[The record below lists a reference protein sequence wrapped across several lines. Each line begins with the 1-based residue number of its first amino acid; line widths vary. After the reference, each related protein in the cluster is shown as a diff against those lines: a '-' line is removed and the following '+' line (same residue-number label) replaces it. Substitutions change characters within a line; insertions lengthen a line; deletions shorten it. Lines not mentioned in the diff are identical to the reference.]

1 VRIDETNGLPTF
13 IGVGPPRTGTTW
25 LDAILRGHVNL
36 PAGLKETLFFD
47 QRYEL
52 GLAWYE
58 SHFRDL
64 RPGVP
69 TGEFG
74 PSYFS
79 SAAARERIARHLP
92 DCKIIC
98 TLREPVARL
107 YSNYKMWRRLA
118 LVKDSFARVAERHE
132 SLLAYSRY
140 ASNIAA
146 WRETFGRDNT
156 LVLIHE
162 EALADRQRYVDGLCA
177 FIGAERLDLAKVAR
191 IDENVVTVER
201 APKSRRLAR
210 RARQVRG
217 FLATHRYW
225 RTRNLMRP
233 VFEFCMGRGEKF
245 PPLDEE
251 LEGHL
256 RSRFE
261 PEIAALEELLGR
273 DLSIWRRPI
282 AHRRAE
288 GSG

>member
-1 VRIDETNGLPTF
+1 MSQHAEDDSDKPIVLPTF

-36 PAGLKETLFFD
+36 PTGLKETLFFD

-52 GLAWYE
+52 GLPWYQ
-58 SHFRDL
+58 SHFRNL

-79 SAAARERIARHLP
+79 SGAARERIARHIP
-92 DCKIIC
+92 DCRIIC

-132 SLLAYSRY
+132 GLLVYSHY

-146 WRETFGRDNT
+146 WRQLFGRDNT

-162 EALADRQRYVDGLCA
+162 EALLDRQRYVDGLCE
-177 FIGAERLDLAKVAR
+177 FIGAERLDLAKVAKV
-191 IDENVVTVER
+191 DENVVTVER
-201 APKSRRLAR
+201 APKSRRMAR
-210 RARQVRG
+210 RARQLRG

-225 RTRNLMRP
+225 RTRNLMHP
-233 VFEFCMGRGEKF
+233 VFEFCMGRGERF

-251 LEGHL
+251 LETHL

-261 PEIAALEELLGR
+261 PEIVALEELLGR
-273 DLSIWRRPI
+273 DLSIWRKP
-282 AHRRAE
+282 AP
-288 GSG
+288 

>member
-1 VRIDETNGLPTF
+1 
-13 IGVGPPRTGTTW
+13 
-25 LDAILRGHVNL
+25 
-36 PAGLKETLFFD
+36 
-47 QRYEL
+47 
-52 GLAWYE
+52 
-58 SHFRDL
+58 
-64 RPGVP
+64 
-69 TGEFG
+69 
-74 PSYFS
+74 
-79 SAAARERIARHLP
+79 
-92 DCKIIC
+92 
-98 TLREPVARL
+98 
-107 YSNYKMWRRLA
+107 
-118 LVKDSFARVAERHE
+118 
-132 SLLAYSRY
+132 
-140 ASNIAA
+140 
-146 WRETFGRDNT
+146 
-156 LVLIHE
+156 
-162 EALADRQRYVDGLCA
+162 
-177 FIGAERLDLAKVAR
+177 
-191 IDENVVTVER
+191 
-201 APKSRRLAR
+201 LAR